1 MPFRFLNSTIDDA
14 IPGSD
19 VKTRAHSKASRNC
32 VDTLMHYTRSAL
44 ESDALSH
51 RLSTVAAPAHALPKL
66 VLAFLLAIVASQSDL
81 RAQTLAPPTAST
93 PQPAASASAGTE
105 EETIEPTFET
115 QKLART
121 YILDVPAPRGQ
132 ITDRNGEPLAQ
143 NRLNYNL
150 AINFPTP
157 LDFSDAQALSFA
169 KEKIDKTARLI
180 GRKIKI
186 SDDAILRHYHNRG
199 IMPMEIAQNLTQVE
213 YEQIKNEPPP
223 GVIVRPTYVRVYPN
237 GKVAGQIIGYTGKT
251 GRNPDG
257 IVDNHET
264 LWPETE
270 GREGL
275 EQTFNQMLAGKH
287 GEYKLTFD
295 KDGRKTS
302 EKLITPPEPGF
313 NVVTTIDLRL
323 QQLAEKAL
331 EAKAKRGAIVI
342 IDPNNGDILALAS
355 WPTYDPNLFVPSISA
370 EQLKTLQD
378 DKDIPLLPR
387 AYRSSYPPGS
397 TFKIAVGIAALESGA
412 VHPDDRYECVPSI
425 QIGNVTFHNWKKGNR
440 GALNFVQALTESCDT
455 WFYQVGIR
463 TGAQPIID
471 WALQLGFGAK
481 CGIPLRGEAEGRVPN
496 DEYMKATHGRRLLN
510 GDIANMSIGQG
521 DTQVTPL
528 QMAQAMGVVANGG
541 TLYQTRLVQQVQ
553 TFDNQIVTAYQVR
566 AKRILNLSA
575 ETLDEVH
582 TGMIDVV
589 NGAGGTAHQ
598 ATLDNAEVAG
608 KTGTAQWGPKNKE
621 RTAAWFAGFLPA
633 DQPRYAFA
641 ALYEGDVGSK
651 VHGGS
656 AAAPMI
662 ADVFKEVYKSEKVV
676 SQKQRRA
683 REQPEI
689 RRAEPVEEEDES
701 D

>member
-1 MPFRFLNSTIDDA
+1 MKSLW
-14 IPGSD
+14 G
-19 VKTRAHSKASRNC
+19 
-32 VDTLMHYTRSAL
+32 
-44 ESDALSH
+44 ALSG
-51 RLSTVAAPAHALPKL
+51 LWVAFSIQA
-66 VLAFLLAIVASQSDL
+66 
-81 RAQTLAPPTAST
+81 TPTASFAQALVPSAVPST
-93 PQPAASASAGTE
+93 SAPPQAD
-105 EETIEPTFET
+105 EETIVPTFET

-143 NRLNYNL
+143 NRLSYNL

-157 LDFSDAQALSFA
+157 LDFSDAQTLSFA
-169 KEKIDKTARLI
+169 REKIDRTAGLI

-186 SDDAILRHYHNRG
+186 SDEAILRHYHNRG
-199 IMPMEIAQNLTQVE
+199 IMPMEIAQNLSQLE
-213 YEQIKNEPPP
+213 YEQIKNDPPP
-223 GVIVRPTYVRVYPN
+223 GVMVRPIYVRVYPN

-275 EQTFNQMLAGKH
+275 EQTFNDMLTGKH

-302 EKLITPPEPGF
+302 EKLITPPEPGY
-313 NVVTTIDLRL
+313 NVVTTLDLRL

-355 WPTYDPNLFVPSISA
+355 WPTYDPNLFVPSIST
-370 EQLKTLQD
+370 EQLKILQND
-378 DKDIPLLPR
+378 PDIPLLPR

-397 TFKIAVGIAALESGA
+397 TFKIAVGIAALESHA
-412 VHPDDRYECVPSI
+412 VQPDDQYDCVPAI

-455 WFYQVGIR
+455 WFYQVGIK

-471 WALQLGFGAK
+471 WALALGFGAK

-566 AKRILNLSA
+566 AKRTLNLSS
-575 ETLDEVH
+575 ETLDELH
-582 TGMIDVV
+582 TGMTDVV

-598 ATLDNAEVAG
+598 ASLDNAEVAG

-641 ALYEGDVGSK
+641 TIYEGDVGSK

-662 ADVFKEVYKSEKVV
+662 ADIFKEIYKGEKVV
-676 SQKQRRA
+676 GQQQRRA
-683 REQPEI
+683 REKPEI

>member
-1 MPFRFLNSTIDDA
+1 MRLLW
-14 IPGSD
+14 G
-19 VKTRAHSKASRNC
+19 
-32 VDTLMHYTRSAL
+32 TLGGLWIAFWILATPTPL
-44 ESDALSH
+44 LSQ
-51 RLSTVAAPAHALPKL
+51 A
-66 VLAFLLAIVASQSDL
+66 
-81 RAQTLAPPTAST
+81 LAPSAVPGTTT
-93 PQPAASASAGTE
+93 PPQAE
-105 EETIEPTFET
+105 EETIVPTFET

-132 ITDRNGEPLAQ
+132 ITDRNGESLAQ
-143 NRLNYNL
+143 NRLSYNL

-157 LDFSDAQALSFA
+157 LDFSDAQALGFA
-169 KEKIDKTARLI
+169 REKIDRTARLI
-180 GRKIKI
+180 GRKLRI
-186 SDDAILRHYHNRG
+186 SDEAILRHYHNRG
-199 IMPMEIAQNLTQVE
+199 IMPMEIAQNLSQLE
-213 YEQIKNEPPP
+213 YEQIKNGPPP
-223 GVIVRPTYVRVYPN
+223 GVIVRPIYVRVYPN

-275 EQTFNQMLAGKH
+275 EQTFNEMLTGKH

-302 EKLITPPEPGF
+302 EKLITPPDPGY
-313 NVVTTIDLRL
+313 NVVTTLDLRL

-370 EQLKTLQD
+370 EQFKLLQD

-397 TFKIAVGIAALESGA
+397 TFKVAVGIAALESHA
-412 VHPDDRYECVPSI
+412 VFPDDRYECVPSI
-425 QIGNVTFHNWKKGNR
+425 QIGNLSFHNWKKGNR
-440 GALNFVQALTESCDT
+440 GELNFVQALTESCDT
-455 WFYQVGIR
+455 WFYQVGIK

-471 WALQLGFGAK
+471 WALALGFGAK

-521 DTQVTPL
+521 DIQVTPL

-541 TLYQTRLVQQVQ
+541 TFYQTRLVQQVQ

-566 AKRILNLSA
+566 AKRTLNLSS

-589 NGAGGTAHQ
+589 NGGGGTAHQ
-598 ATLDNAEVAG
+598 ASLDNAEVAG

-641 ALYEGDVGSK
+641 VVYEGDVGSK

-662 ADVFKEVYKSEKVV
+662 ADVFKEIYKGEKVV
-676 SQKQRRA
+676 GQREHRA
-683 REQPEI
+683 REKPEI
-689 RRAEPVEEEDES
+689 RRAEPVEEDDES

>member
-1 MPFRFLNSTIDDA
+1 M
-14 IPGSD
+14 
-19 VKTRAHSKASRNC
+19 K
-32 VDTLMHYTRSAL
+32 SARMCGNL
-44 ESDALSH
+44 RCNGREATA
-51 RLSTVAAPAHALPKL
+51 RLSNLLIALC
-66 VLAFLLAIVASQSDL
+66 LLALAEATQ
-81 RAQTLAPPTAST
+81 AQTLGPAPAVSP
-93 PQPAASASAGTE
+93 SASSE
-105 EETIEPTFET
+105 EETIIPTFET

-132 ITDRNGEPLAQ
+132 ITDRNGAPLAQ
-143 NRLNYNL
+143 NRLSYNL
-150 AINFPTP
+150 VINFLTP
-157 LDFSDAQALSFA
+157 LDFSDAQALDFA
-169 KEKIDKTARLI
+169 RQRIVEAGKLL
-180 GRKIKI
+180 GRELRI
-186 SDDAILRHYHNRG
+186 SDDAILRHYRNRG
-199 IMPMEIAQNLTQVE
+199 IMPLEIAHNLSQQE
-213 YEQIKNEPPP
+213 YEKIKDDLPP
-223 GVIVRPTYVRVYPN
+223 GMMVRPVYVRIYPN

-275 EQTFNQMLAGKH
+275 EQTFNGMLTGKH

-313 NVVTTIDLRL
+313 NVVTTLDLHL

-331 EAKAKRGAIVI
+331 EAKAKRGAMVI
-342 IDPNNGDILALAS
+342 MDPNNGDILALAS
-355 WPTYDPNLFVPSISA
+355 WPTYDPNLFVPSIST
-370 EQLKTLQD
+370 EQLKALQD
-378 DKDIPLLPR
+378 DPDIPLLPR

-397 TFKIAVGIAALESGA
+397 TFKIAVGIAALESHA
-412 VHPDDRYECVPSI
+412 VYPDDQYECVPSI
-425 QIGNVTFHNWKKGNR
+425 QIGNVTFHNWKKGDR

-455 WFYQVGIR
+455 WFYQVGIK
-463 TGAQPIID
+463 TGAAPIID
-471 WALQLGFGAK
+471 WALKLGFGAK
-481 CGIPLRGEAEGRVPN
+481 CGIPLRGEAEGRIPN
-496 DEYMKATHGRRLLN
+496 DQYMKATHGRKLLN

-528 QMAQAMGVVANGG
+528 QMAQAMGIVANGG
-541 TLYQTRLVQQVQ
+541 TFYQTRLVQQVQ
-553 TFDNQIVTAYQVR
+553 TFNNKIVTAYSVR
-566 AKRILNLSA
+566 AKKTLDLSS
-575 ETLDEVH
+575 ETLDELH

-589 NGAGGTAHQ
+589 NGPGGTAHQ
-598 ATLDNAEVAG
+598 ASLDNVETAG

-633 DQPRYAFA
+633 DQPRFAFA

-662 ADVFKEVYKSEKVV
+662 ADIFKEIYKG
-676 SQKQRRA
+676 QQTTGRPRRE
-683 REQPEI
+683 RQPEV
-689 RRAEPVEEEDES
+689 RRAEPVEEDES

>member
-1 MPFRFLNSTIDDA
+1 MRSPWGTLSGLYIAFSIQATST
-14 IPGSD
+14 
-19 VKTRAHSKASRNC
+19 
-32 VDTLMHYTRSAL
+32 AL
-44 ESDALSH
+44 
-51 RLSTVAAPAHALPKL
+51 
-66 VLAFLLAIVASQSDL
+66 F
-81 RAQTLAPPTAST
+81 AQALAPSAVPST
-93 PQPAASASAGTE
+93 TTPPQTE
-105 EETIEPTFET
+105 EETIVPTFET

-132 ITDRNGEPLAQ
+132 ITDRNGESLAQ
-143 NRLNYNL
+143 NRLSYNL

-157 LDFSDAQALSFA
+157 LDFSDAQTLSFA
-169 KEKIDKTARLI
+169 REKIDRTARLI
-180 GRKIKI
+180 GRKLKI
-186 SDDAILRHYHNRG
+186 SDEAILRHYHNRG
-199 IMPMEIAQNLTQVE
+199 VMPMEIAQNLSQLE
-213 YEQIKNEPPP
+213 YEQIKNDPPP
-223 GVIVRPTYVRVYPN
+223 GVIVRPIYVRVYPN

-275 EQTFNQMLAGKH
+275 EQTFNEMLTGKH

-302 EKLITPPEPGF
+302 EKLITPPDPGY
-313 NVVTTIDLRL
+313 NVVTTLDLRL

-370 EQLKTLQD
+370 EQLKLLQD

-397 TFKIAVGIAALESGA
+397 TFKIAVGIAALESRTIQ
-412 VHPDDRYECVPSI
+412 PDDQYECVPSI
-425 QIGNVTFHNWKKGNR
+425 QIGNVTFHNWKKSNR

-471 WALQLGFGAK
+471 WALALGFGAK

-566 AKRILNLSA
+566 AKRTLNLSP
-575 ETLDEVH
+575 ETLDELQ

-589 NGAGGTAHQ
+589 NGGGGTAHQ
-598 ATLDNAEVAG
+598 ASLDNAEVAG

-662 ADVFKEVYKSEKVV
+662 ADVFKEIYNSEKVV
-676 SQKQRRA
+676 GQRKRA

>member
-1 MPFRFLNSTIDDA
+1 MRSFRGTLVGIWIAFSILATST
-14 IPGSD
+14 
-19 VKTRAHSKASRNC
+19 
-32 VDTLMHYTRSAL
+32 AL
-44 ESDALSH
+44 
-51 RLSTVAAPAHALPKL
+51 
-66 VLAFLLAIVASQSDL
+66 F
-81 RAQTLAPPTAST
+81 AQALAPSAVPST
-93 PQPAASASAGTE
+93 TTPPQTE
-105 EETIEPTFET
+105 EETIVPTFET

-132 ITDRNGEPLAQ
+132 ITDRNGESLAQ
-143 NRLNYNL
+143 NKLSYNL
-150 AINFPTP
+150 TISFPTP

-169 KEKIDKTARLI
+169 REKIDRTARLI
-180 GRKIKI
+180 GRKLKI

-199 IMPMEIAQNLTQVE
+199 IMPMEIAQNLSELE
-213 YEQIKNEPPP
+213 YEQIKNDPPP
-223 GVIVRPTYVRVYPN
+223 GVIVRPIYVRVYPN

-275 EQTFNQMLAGKH
+275 EQTFNEMLTGKH

-302 EKLITPPEPGF
+302 EKLITPPDPGY
-313 NVVTTIDLRL
+313 NVVTTLDLRL

-331 EAKAKRGAIVI
+331 EAKAKRGAMVI

-370 EQLKTLQD
+370 EQLKLLQD

-397 TFKIAVGIAALESGA
+397 TFKIAVGIAALESRA
-412 VHPDDRYECVPSI
+412 VYPDEQYECVPAI

-455 WFYQVGIR
+455 WFYQVGIK

-471 WALQLGFGAK
+471 WALALGFGAK

-496 DEYMKATHGRRLLN
+496 DEYMKATHGRKLLN

-521 DTQVTPL
+521 DIQVTPL
-528 QMAQAMGVVANGG
+528 QMAQAMGIVANGG

-566 AKRILNLSA
+566 AKRTLNLSSG
-575 ETLDEVH
+575 TLDELH
-582 TGMIDVV
+582 AGMIDVV

-598 ATLDNAEVAG
+598 ASLDNAEVAG

-662 ADVFKEVYKSEKVV
+662 AEIFKEVYRSEKVV
-676 SQKQRRA
+676 GQRQRRSP
-683 REQPEI
+683 EQPEI

>member
-1 MPFRFLNSTIDDA
+1 MRSTW
-14 IPGSD
+14 G
-19 VKTRAHSKASRNC
+19 N
-32 VDTLMHYTRSAL
+32 LRSL
-44 ESDALSH
+44 RIALSI
-51 RLSTVAAPAHALPKL
+51 LATPAALLAQALAPSAAPSA
-66 VLAFLLAIVASQSDL
+66 
-81 RAQTLAPPTAST
+81 APP
-93 PQPAASASAGTE
+93 GE
-105 EETIEPTFET
+105 EETIVPTFET

-121 YILDVPAPRGQ
+121 YILDVPGPRGQ
-132 ITDRNGEPLAQ
+132 ITDRNGAPLAQ
-143 NRLNYNL
+143 NRLSYNL

-169 KEKIDKTARLI
+169 REKIDSAGKLI
-180 GRKIKI
+180 GRKLRI
-186 SDDAILRHYHNRG
+186 SDEAILRHYRNRG
-199 IMPMEIAQNLTQVE
+199 IMPLEIAQNLSQSE
-213 YEQIKNEPPP
+213 YEQVKDNLPPA
-223 GVIVRPTYVRVYPN
+223 VIVRPIYVRVYPN
-237 GKVAGQIIGYTGKT
+237 GKLAGQIIGYTGKT
-251 GRNPDG
+251 GRNLDG

-275 EQTFNQMLAGKH
+275 EQTFNEMLTGKH

-302 EKLITPPEPGF
+302 EKLITPPEPGY
-313 NVVTTIDLRL
+313 NVVTTLDLRL

-331 EAKAKRGAIVI
+331 EARAKRGAIVI
-342 IDPNNGDILALAS
+342 VDPNNGDILALAS
-355 WPTYDPNLFVPSISA
+355 WPTYDPNLFVPSIST
-370 EQLKTLQD
+370 EQLKALQND
-378 DKDIPLLPR
+378 ANIPLLPR

-412 VHPDDRYECVPSI
+412 VQPDDQYECVPAI
-425 QIGNVTFHNWKKGNR
+425 QIGNVTFHNWKKGDR

-455 WFYQVGIR
+455 WFYQVGIK

-471 WALQLGFGAK
+471 SALKLGFGVK

-541 TLYQTRLVQQVQ
+541 TFYQTRLVQQVQ
-553 TFDNQIVTAYQVR
+553 TFDNQVATAYQVR
-566 AKRILNLSA
+566 AKRTLELSP
-575 ETLDEVH
+575 ETLDELR

-589 NGAGGTAHQ
+589 NGSGGTAHQ
-598 ATLDNAEVAG
+598 ASLDNVEVAG
-608 KTGTAQWGPKNKE
+608 KTGTAQWGPKEKE

-656 AAAPMI
+656 TAAPMI
-662 ADVFKEVYKSEKVV
+662 ADIFKEIYKSEKVI
-676 SQKQRRA
+676 SHRQRRA
-683 REQPEI
+683 REQPEV

>member
-1 MPFRFLNSTIDDA
+1 MVCAKRRWTKLQPRKGLVPSWPKKCIASCSGIDA
-14 IPGSD
+14 SPSRSKMSILQMT
-19 VKTRAHSKASRNC
+19 VRALIFVFA
-32 VDTLMHYTRSAL
+32 V
-44 ESDALSH
+44 
-51 RLSTVAAPAHALPKL
+51 VP
-66 VLAFLLAIVASQSDL
+66 IVN
-81 RAQTLAPPTAST
+81 AQAQETTAT
-93 PQPAASASAGTE
+93 PAASPTSSE
-105 EETIEPTFET
+105 EAIIPTFET

-132 ITDRNGEPLAQ
+132 ITDRNGLPLAQ
-143 NRLNYNL
+143 NRLSYNL

-157 LDFSDAQALSFA
+157 LDFSDAQALSFVR
-169 KEKIDKTARLI
+169 ENVDKAGKLI
-180 GRKIKI
+180 GRTLRI
-186 SDDAILRHYHNRG
+186 SDEAILRHYRNRG
-199 IMPMEIAQNLTQVE
+199 IMPLEIGQNLSQSE
-213 YEQIKNEPPP
+213 YEEFKDRLPA
-223 GVIVRPTYVRVYPN
+223 GMIVRPVYVRTYPN
-237 GKVAGQIIGYTGKT
+237 GKLAGQIVGYTGKT

-275 EQTFNQMLAGKH
+275 EQTFNEMLTGKH

-302 EKLITPPEPGF
+302 EKLITPPDPGY

-331 EAKAKRGAIVI
+331 ETKAKRGAIVI

-355 WPTYDPNLFVPSISA
+355 WPAYDPNLFVPSISA
-370 EQLKTLQD
+370 EQLKLLQD

-397 TFKIAVGIAALESGA
+397 TFKIDVGIAALESRSIQ
-412 VHPDDRYECVPSI
+412 PDDRYECVPSI

-440 GALNFVQALTESCDT
+440 GELNFVQALTESCDT

-471 WALQLGFGAK
+471 WALALGFGAK

-521 DTQVTPL
+521 DIQVTPL

-541 TLYQTRLVQQVQ
+541 TFYQTRLVQQVQ
-553 TFDNQIVTAYQVR
+553 TFDNQIVTAYSVR
-566 AKRILNLSA
+566 AKRTLNLSS
-575 ETLDEVH
+575 ETLDELH

-589 NGAGGTAHQ
+589 NSAGGTAHQ
-598 ATLDNAEVAG
+598 ASLDNAEVAG

-621 RTAAWFAGFLPA
+621 RTAAWFAGFMPA

-662 ADVFKEVYKSEKVV
+662 ADVFKEIYKSEKVV
-676 SQKQRRA
+676 GQRQRRA